1 MQDCCF
7 GLFVCLFFFFFKQF
21 SSFQILGKTL
31 SGGEMCIVNLS
42 GAASKY
48 IKALIVLLWVF
59 SKHFTKMSLSK
70 TIIYKSPSS
79 TLNMFVIIIML
90 TSSLCVR
97 MVTSSSQVLTSRCA
111 SCDISELDDETFV
124 WRYLGACMVCG
135 EFYGSVVER
144 CCMCN
149 QQWFKDCQF
158 WTGVDHLKQPDIKKY
173 IH

>member
-1 MQDCCF
+1 
-7 GLFVCLFFFFFKQF
+7 
-21 SSFQILGKTL
+21 
-31 SGGEMCIVNLS
+31 
-42 GAASKY
+42 
-48 IKALIVLLWVF
+48 
-59 SKHFTKMSLSK
+59 MSLSK
-70 TIIYKSPSS
+70 TIIFKSSS
-79 TLNMFVIIIML
+79 SMLNMVVIIMIL

-111 SCDISELDDETFV
+111 SCEISELDDETFV

-149 QQWFKDCQF
+149 IQWFKDCQF

-173 IH
+173 IHQLTLTLTLINRVLQQRDVVCLINSGLKIVSSGLVQIT